1 MYPSTSVD
9 SIKNKR
15 RKKINNA
22 VSKTQNNLLIKR
34 MLVLLLTFY
43 DNKVSWKFG
52 REISACKF
60 YYQNSCD
67 DTKNNFVCELV

>member
-22 VSKTQNNLLIKR
+22 VSETQNNLLIKR

-43 DNKVSWKFG
+43 DNKVS
-52 REISACKF
+52 
-60 YYQNSCD
+60 
-67 DTKNNFVCELV
+67 

>member
-9 SIKNKR
+9 SIKNR

-43 DNKVSWKFG
+43 DSKVS
-52 REISACKF
+52 
-60 YYQNSCD
+60 
-67 DTKNNFVCELV
+67 